1 VLAKQERVKA
11 NKKLKDD
18 LETERKEMGKVL
30 MTNRQRKMYQQAA
43 DEVKEKKDNV
53 KKLKVKRK
61 SIEKKK

>member
-1 VLAKQERVKA
+1 MLAKQERVKA

>member
-1 VLAKQERVKA
+1 MERVKA

-18 LETERKEMGKVL
+18 HEKERKEMGKVL

-61 SIEKKK
+61 TIEKKK

>member
-1 VLAKQERVKA
+1 MERVKA

-18 LETERKEMGKVL
+18 LEKERKEMGKVL

-61 SIEKKK
+61 TIEKKK

>member
-1 VLAKQERVKA
+1 MERVKA

-18 LETERKEMGKVL
+18 LEKERKEMGKVL

-43 DEVKEKKDNV
+43 DEVKVKKDNV

-61 SIEKKK
+61 TIEKKK

>member
-30 MTNRQRKMYQQAA
+30 MTNRQRKLYQQAA

>member
-1 VLAKQERVKA
+1 MLAKQERVKA

-30 MTNRQRKMYQQAA
+30 MTNRQRKLYQQAA